1 MPALK
6 PEKPKRT
13 WANWS
18 KTISFWILII
28 LIPVVL
34 LQITGSHDNAVREI
48 DYNPTFRDEL
58 AAGNIEKVTVQGGK
72 TIVGDFK
79 QPIPIGNKQTHRFSV
94 NVPDKITDSDI
105 AEMRAKGVSIR
116 AEEAKPSI
124 LAWIV
129 NFLPWLLLIGFYL

>member
-58 AAGNIEKVTVQGGK
+58 AAGNIEKVTVQGDK

-79 QPIPIGNKQTHRFSV
+79 QPIAVGTKQAKRFTV
-94 NVPDKITDSDI
+94 NVPGKISDSDL
-105 AEMRAKGVSIR
+105 AEMRAKNVSVH

-129 NFLPWLLLIGFYL
+129 NF